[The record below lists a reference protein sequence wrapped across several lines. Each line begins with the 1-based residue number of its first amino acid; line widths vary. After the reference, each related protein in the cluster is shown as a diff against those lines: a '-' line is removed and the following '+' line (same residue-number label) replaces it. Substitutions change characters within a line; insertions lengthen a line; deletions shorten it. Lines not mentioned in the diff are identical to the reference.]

1 MQPPPLPFNSDQMPF
16 KLLQIN
22 GTHPGREYYVPALT
36 DGDGIQRAILG
47 RASPGVS
54 IDVSIEEPMVSRQH
68 AALVFDGETLYV
80 EHLSRNNPTFVNG
93 QPLSEG
99 ERRFLKIN
107 DIITLADIELRLTV

>member
-1 MQPPPLPFNSDQMPF
+1 MPF

-22 GTHPGREYYVPALT
+22 GTCPGREYYVPAVM

-54 IDVSIEEPMVSRQH
+54 VDVSVEEPMVSRQH
-68 AALVFDGETLYV
+68 AALVFDGETLYIQ
-80 EHLSRNNPTFVNG
+80 HLSRNNPTFANG
-93 QPLSEG
+93 QPLSDG
-99 ERRFLKIN
+99 ERRFLRFN